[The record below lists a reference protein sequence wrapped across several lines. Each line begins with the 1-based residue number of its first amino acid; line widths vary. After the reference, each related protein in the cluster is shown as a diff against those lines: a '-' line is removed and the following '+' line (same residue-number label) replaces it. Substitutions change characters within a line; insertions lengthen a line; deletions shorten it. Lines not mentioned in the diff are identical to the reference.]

1 MKNESINN
9 PVTQRD
15 QYVADNPIVSRILQ
29 IRGQNVLMDKD
40 LADLYGVQ
48 TRVLNQA
55 VKRNIERFPERF
67 RFQLTEIEKIE
78 LVTNC
83 DRLANLK
90 HSTVC
95 PYVFTEQ
102 GIAMLATVLHSKTA
116 IEISIAIMDAF
127 VVMRRFLMANAGLS
141 QRIEKLEVHQQ
152 ITDSKIDVVL
162 QRMNK
167 LAPSVLPEQIF
178 ATGCIWDAWDY
189 VSQLVRS
196 AKQRIVLIDNFI
208 DERVLS
214 LLTKRTNG
222 VSATI
227 YTRYT
232 EQLKIDLIKHNQQYT
247 PILCIQLPRRIHD
260 RFFIIDDTVYLLGA
274 SVKDMGTGLCA
285 ITKMEVCPDDILA
298 ALR

>member
-15 QYVADNPIVSRILQ
+15 QYVADNPIVARILQ

-90 HSTVC
+90 HSSVC

-285 ITKMEVCPDDILA
+285 ITKMEVCPDDIFA

>member
-1 MKNESINN
+1 MKNESINK
-9 PVTQRD
+9 PVAQRD
-15 QYVADNPIVSRILQ
+15 QYVADNPIVARILQ

-90 HSTVC
+90 HSSVC

-285 ITKMEVCPDDILA
+285 ITKMEVCPDDIFA